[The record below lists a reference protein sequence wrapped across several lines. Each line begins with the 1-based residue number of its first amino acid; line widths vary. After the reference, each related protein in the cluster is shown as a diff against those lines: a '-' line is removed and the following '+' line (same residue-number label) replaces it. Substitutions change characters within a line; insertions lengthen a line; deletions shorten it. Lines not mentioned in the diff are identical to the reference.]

1 MTPEQPTAP
10 RTVMKKVLVKRV
22 KKILVKRPVAAPAVA
37 APAVPAVRTSA
48 PRPERPA
55 EQAIARPVQTSFAA
69 TVSAARN
76 RAEQPAPAAPRR
88 NSFVG
93 RVVNGV
99 EVRRLS
105 YDLPDNILEE
115 VEKHERVTDK
125 LLTLYVYARTYT
137 ARVAKQ
143 EGYAYPKMLIE
154 LPEDNYQAAELLDEV
169 DNDLLVAMLDD
180 FTEMAPFIMG
190 MERVIANKTPLE
202 KIAQIEMA
210 RIQDQD
216 SLSTAQQILI
226 SYILIML
233 DMQIINEKLD
243 LMDVEDEQKRI
254 IEEIRETEEG
264 ERALKQRFIQA
275 IERRRFPVNARK
287 LINNYFNLSRKE
299 PDKAYHTLITNPL
312 YFSPIQMERLPKKF
326 FGLVKP
332 GPKDAAAVNKRL
344 ASYLKSLKV

>member
-1 MTPEQPTAP
+1 M
-10 RTVMKKVLVKRV
+10 M
-22 KKILVKRPVAAPAVA
+22 
-37 APAVPAVRTSA
+37 
-48 PRPERPA
+48 
-55 EQAIARPVQTSFAA
+55 
-69 TVSAARN
+69 
-76 RAEQPAPAAPRR
+76 
-88 NSFVG
+88 
-93 RVVNGV
+93 
-99 EVRRLS
+99 
-105 YDLPDNILEE
+105 
-115 VEKHERVTDK
+115 
-125 LLTLYVYARTYT
+125 
-137 ARVAKQ
+137 
-143 EGYAYPKMLIE
+143 IE

-169 DNDLLVAMLDD
+169 NNDMLVAMLDD

-190 MERVIANKTPLE
+190 MERVMANKTPLE

-216 SLSTAQQILI
+216 SLSVAQQILI

-254 IEEIRETEEG
+254 IEEIRETEDG

-275 IERRRFPVNARK
+275 IERRHFPVNARK

-312 YFSPIQMERLPKKF
+312 FFSPIQMERLPKKF
-326 FGLVKP
+326 FGLIKP

>member
-22 KKILVKRPVAAPAVA
+22 KKILVKRPVAVPSATAPAVQA
-37 APAVPAVRTSA
+37 ISRPAPNPNVPATAVP
-48 PRPERPA
+48 
-55 EQAIARPVQTSFAA
+55 RPVQPSFAA
-69 TVSAARN
+69 N
-76 RAEQPAPAAPRR
+76 APTTRQHAPTPTSDAPRR
-88 NSFVG
+88 PSFVG
-93 RVVNGV
+93 KIINGV

-115 VEKHERVTDK
+115 VEKHKRVTDK
-125 LLTLYVYARTYT
+125 LLVLYVYARTYT
-137 ARVAKQ
+137 QRVAKQ
-143 EGYAYPKMLIE
+143 EGYAYPKMMIE
-154 LPEDNYQAAELLDEV
+154 LPDDNYQAAELLDEV
-169 DNDLLVAMLDD
+169 NNDMLVAMLDD

-190 MERVIANKTPLE
+190 MERVMANKTPLE

-216 SLSTAQQILI
+216 SLSVAQQILI

-254 IEEIRETEEG
+254 IEEIRETEDG

-312 YFSPIQMERLPKKF
+312 FFSPIQMERLPKKF
-326 FGLVKP
+326 FGLIKP